1 MNWRSWNDED
11 QEDAAAC
18 VVFQFVLFVSGVL
31 HLLSWLFVPVDSV
44 MPMLSLES
52 MVVVVSMSLVPSYI
66 ITYRTFENIIISQQL
81 FRSPLQ

>member
-31 HLLSWLFVPVDSV
+31 HLLSWFVPADSV
-44 MPMLSLES
+44 MPMLSLER
-52 MVVVVSMSLVPSYI
+52 MVVVASMSTL
-66 ITYRTFENIIISQQL
+66 
-81 FRSPLQ
+81 